1 MRLVSPRSE
10 GFALRSVEKTMASLV
25 QLTENDIPGAS
36 LGENVNNRSNKQQL
50 TSVVL
55 VQLKPG
61 LPSSLPFFEFFGC
74 MYYTKIVHQS
84 RNHDISH
91 KKNVKSEESAVG
103 HIGRTTIFT
112 SVWQLVVICLQN
124 LR

>member
-1 MRLVSPRSE
+1 
-10 GFALRSVEKTMASLV
+10 MASLV

-61 LPSSLPFFEFFGC
+61 LPSSRPFFEW
-74 MYYTKIVHQS
+74 MYVLHQNS
-84 RNHDISH
+84 TPI
-91 KKNVKSEESAVG
+91 KKS
-103 HIGRTTIFT
+103 
-112 SVWQLVVICLQN
+112 
-124 LR
+124 